1 MDNPN
6 LGNLPTDALQLLSE
20 HLGALIAGQKG
31 ELGGTSEKH
40 GSGLP
45 PNKPVRGQGWIEV
58 KEIKGHRYA
67 YRRWYDG
74 KVKRSSYIG
83 KAGDVM
89 RKA

>member
-20 HLGALIAGQKG
+20 HLSALIARMKG
-31 ELGGTSEKH
+31 DLGGKAEH
-40 GSGLP
+40 RSGLS